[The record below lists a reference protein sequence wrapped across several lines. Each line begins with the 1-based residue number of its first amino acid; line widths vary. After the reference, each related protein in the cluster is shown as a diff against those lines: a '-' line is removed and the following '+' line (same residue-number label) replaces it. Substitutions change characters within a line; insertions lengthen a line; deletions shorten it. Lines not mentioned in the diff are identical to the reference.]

1 MDIKTTVNELCKR
14 YNTRNPYRLASEL
27 GIILMYGENMETVR
41 GFYLYD
47 SRIKLI
53 CIGNNLP
60 DYMEKFVIAHEIGHS
75 IMHRQS
81 SAPFLQST
89 FLSVD
94 KLEIEANKF
103 AAELLI
109 TDEDLQEHWE
119 YSIDELAM
127 FYGLP
132 KEIVE
137 LRLKN

>member
-1 MDIKTTVNELCKR
+1 
-14 YNTRNPYRLASEL
+14 
-27 GIILMYGENMETVR
+27 METVR

-60 DYMEKFVIAHEIGHS
+60 DYMEKFVIAHEIGHA

-94 KLEIEANKF
+94 KLEIEANRF

-132 KEIVE
+132 KEIIE
-137 LRLKN
+137 LRLKNVQ